1 MGLTVLAFIGLML
14 VTFTGGGENADM
26 NPYGAHTIEWS
37 ATSPAPTHNFEHVVA
52 VASPTPLLDT
62 QREASAS

>member
-1 MGLTVLAFIGLML
+1 MKASTVRPMS
-14 VTFTGGGENADM
+14 
-26 NPYGAHTIEWS
+26 PYGAHTIEWS